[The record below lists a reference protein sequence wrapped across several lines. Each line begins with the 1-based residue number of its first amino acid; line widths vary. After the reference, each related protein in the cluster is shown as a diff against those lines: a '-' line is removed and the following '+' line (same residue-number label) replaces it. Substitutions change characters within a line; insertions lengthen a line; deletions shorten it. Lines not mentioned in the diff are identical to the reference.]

1 VHIFDESASAAAAQ
15 CQRSR
20 SRLQVFVT
28 VSYSPERGGSRR
40 DPRSSGLV
48 RPGTEVKDR
57 TAGAVG
63 PLGFADGPTV
73 KDEEVGDEGPLFSG
87 NDPAELL
94 LDFVLFVALG
104 EA

>member
-1 VHIFDESASAAAAQ
+1 
-15 CQRSR
+15 
-20 SRLQVFVT
+20 
-28 VSYSPERGGSRR
+28 
-40 DPRSSGLV
+40 
-48 RPGTEVKDR
+48 VKDR

>member
-1 VHIFDESASAAAAQ
+1 MVLPFTVLLAPRNTEDLERLA
-15 CQRSR
+15 RS
-20 SRLQVFVT
+20 
-28 VSYSPERGGSRR
+28 VS
-40 DPRSSGLV
+40 LL
-48 RPGTEVKDR
+48 RPGAEVEDR

-73 KDEEVGDEGPLFSG
+73 KDEEVGDEGPLVPG